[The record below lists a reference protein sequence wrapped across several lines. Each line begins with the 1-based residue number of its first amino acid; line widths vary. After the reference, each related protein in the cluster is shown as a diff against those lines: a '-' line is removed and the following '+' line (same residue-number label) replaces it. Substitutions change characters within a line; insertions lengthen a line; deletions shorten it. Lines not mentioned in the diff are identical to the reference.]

1 MPRSLFYFW
10 EAKQEVS
17 SRKVLLALLLSA
29 FVLRFPF
36 LLFPEVIRND
46 GVEYIRHAKL
56 ILAGDWT
63 AGKAPPLYPALI
75 AFTNLLIPDAEQA
88 GILISIIFGSLL
100 VLPVFHLGREI
111 FDEPVGVLSAV
122 IVVVHPFLNSFS
134 GSVMTES
141 TYYFLVAMI
150 VWTGWRAFRRGRA
163 GEAALFGFMASLAY
177 LTRPEG
183 IGFLIVFSLWT
194 LIVVPS
200 DGKRT
205 WTKRVGIVLI
215 AVGCFLVLSGPYLMT
230 IRKETGRWGI
240 TKKFAISMEPAAGG
254 EGAQAIDAFTKTK
267 EISLL
272 SLVKNPLI
280 VLKRIVVGF
289 LESLYVFQQAYNPI
303 LFFLALAA
311 LFFLWKIPVSVKGNL
326 YLFSY
331 VLFFLGLVLPFLWV
345 ARRYASQMIPVAIP
359 WAAFG
364 FLHSTRWVSERLE
377 EGALKEKLPA
387 LLLIVLLIGLYIQG
401 WPTQDRNFRM
411 IQKETGLWMRDHL
424 PKRQK
429 MMSKMGQESFYA
441 EQTWVRMPEKGYEE
455 ILKEARAKGVRYL
468 VVDEN
473 IERDSPGF
481 LERSKTGELKP
492 LFELKKK
499 KRYMIVFEILD

>member
-1 MPRSLFYFW
+1 MPRSLYHFW
-10 EAKQEVS
+10 EEKQEPS
-17 SRKVLLALLLSA
+17 SKRVLLALLLIA
-29 FVLRFPF
+29 FLLRFPF
-36 LLFPEVIRND
+36 LLYPEVIRNN
-46 GVEYIRHAKL
+46 GIEYIRHAKL

-63 AGKAPPLYPALI
+63 AGKAPPFYPALI
-75 AFTNLLIPDAEQA
+75 AFTNLFIPDAEQA
-88 GILISIIFGSLL
+88 GILISIIFGALL

-122 IVVVHPFLNSFS
+122 FVVVHPFLNSFS

-150 VWTGWRAFRRGRA
+150 VWTGWRAFRKGRA
-163 GEAALFGFMASLAY
+163 GEVVLFGLLASLAY

-183 IGFLIVFSLWT
+183 IGFLIVFCLWT
-194 LIVVPS
+194 LIVAPS

-205 WTKRVGIVLI
+205 WTKRVGIVLL
-215 AVGCFLVLSGPYLMT
+215 AVFCFLVLSGPYLVA

-240 TKKFAISMEPAAGG
+240 TKKFAISIGPASG
-254 EGAQAIDAFTKTK
+254 EGAQAIEAFTKKK

-280 VLKRIVVGF
+280 VLKKIVVGF
-289 LESLYVFQQAYNPI
+289 LESLYVFQQAYNPV
-303 LFFLALAA
+303 LFFFGLAA
-311 LFFLWKIPVSVKGNL
+311 LFFLWKIPVSIKGNL

-331 VLFFLGLVLPFLWV
+331 VFFFLGLVLPFLWV
-345 ARRYASQMIPVAIP
+345 ARRYTSQMIPVAIP

-364 FLHSTRWVSERLE
+364 FLHSARWASERLK
-377 EGALKEKLPA
+377 EGALKKKLPV
-387 LLLIVLLIGLYIQG
+387 LLLIVLLIGLYVQG

-424 PKRQK
+424 PKGQK

-441 EQTWVRMPEKGYEE
+441 EQAWVRMPEKGYEE

-473 IERDSPGF
+473 IEKDSPASSND
-481 LERSKTGELKP
+481 RKP
-492 LFELKKK
+492 GS
-499 KRYMIVFEILD
+499 